1 MGKPLTS
8 ANAKEIG
15 EKAGKA
21 AKSLG
26 VAENSKEFALWLG
39 ELNLAKTYK
48 HVFAQVHM
56 LAYTVD
62 RNWHDW
68 FVSRFV

>member
-26 VAENSKEFALWLG
+26 VAEETKEFQVWLA
-39 ELNLAKTYK
+39 ELNLAKAYK
-48 HVFAQVHM
+48 KMFAQVHIF
-56 LAYTVD
+56 AYTVD
-62 RNWHDW
+62 RSWHDW
-68 FVSRFV
+68 